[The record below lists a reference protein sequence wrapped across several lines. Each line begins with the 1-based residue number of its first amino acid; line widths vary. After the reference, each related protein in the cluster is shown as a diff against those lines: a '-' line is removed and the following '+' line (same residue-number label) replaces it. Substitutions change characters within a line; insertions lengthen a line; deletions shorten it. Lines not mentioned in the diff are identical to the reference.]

1 MTRTYPQGTVFQL
14 LMKGSDAARVVEEWW
29 DTSARADLRIR
40 KAKTKGCTVIET
52 EDVMFTSHVLSWWP
66 GTKINVKEPK

>member
-1 MTRTYPQGTVFQL
+1 MTRTYPQGTVFLL

-52 EDVMFTSHVLSWWP
+52 EDMMFTSHVLSWWP